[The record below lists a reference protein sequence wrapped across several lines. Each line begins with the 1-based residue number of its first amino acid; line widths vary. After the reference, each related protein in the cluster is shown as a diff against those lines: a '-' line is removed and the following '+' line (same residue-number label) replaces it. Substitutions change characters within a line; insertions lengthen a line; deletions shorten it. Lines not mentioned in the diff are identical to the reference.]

1 MSVTVDDVKKVFAPA
16 VSAAV
21 LDKMDPSQSM
31 VGQGVDS
38 LALTLLA
45 VAVQKH
51 FGVAIGP
58 EQGLKLRT
66 LNDVTAFL
74 NAAGAKK

>member
-1 MSVTVDDVKKVFAPA
+1 MPVTVDDVKKVFAPA
-16 VSAAV
+16 VPAAV
-21 LDKMDPSQSM
+21 LDKMDPSQPM

-45 VAVQKH
+45 VVVQKN
-51 FGVAIGP
+51 FGVAISP
-58 EQGLKLRT
+58 EQGLQLKT

-74 NAAGAKK
+74 NAAGANV

>member
-1 MSVTVDDVKKVFAPA
+1 MPVTVDDVKKVFAPA

-21 LDKMDPSQSM
+21 LDAMDPSKPL

-45 VAVQKH
+45 VGVQKH

-58 EQGLKLRT
+58 EQGVKLKT
-66 LNDVTAFL
+66 LDDVVAFL
-74 NAAGAKK
+74 NAAGANT